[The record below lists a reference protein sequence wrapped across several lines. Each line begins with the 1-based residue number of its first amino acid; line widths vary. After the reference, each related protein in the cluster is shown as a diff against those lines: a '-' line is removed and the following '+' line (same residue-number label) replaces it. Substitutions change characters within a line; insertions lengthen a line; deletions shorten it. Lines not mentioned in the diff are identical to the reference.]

1 MKRSAALAI
10 SALWVAAGILVF
22 VGAASSASS
31 PEKFDSAMAPLLAS
45 YLKIQTALASDSTVG
60 VPQAARAIAAASTK
74 EDMQGVPEE
83 SAPHYEEML
92 AAIAKASEALA
103 AAATLEE
110 ARARFK
116 DLSRPMTMWGMM
128 SKPAGVNVMYCSMA
142 KAKWLQDEGPVRN
155 PYYGASMLSCGEVV
169 HGEEHPKP

>member
-1 MKRSAALAI
+1 
-10 SALWVAAGILVF
+10 
-22 VGAASSASS
+22 VGAAGSASG
-31 PEKFDSAMAPLLAS
+31 PEKVDNAMAPVLVS
-45 YLKIQTALASDSTVG
+45 YLKIQTALASDSMAG
-60 VPQAARAIAAASTK
+60 VPEAAHTIAAASAK
-74 EDMQGVPEE
+74 VDLQGMPEK
-83 SAPHYEEML
+83 SVPHYEEML

-103 AAATLEE
+103 AATHLEE

-116 DLSRPMTMWGMM
+116 DLSQPMAMWGTM

-155 PYYGASMLSCGEVV
+155 PYYGKSMLSCGEVV